1 MCVGVTASLCRTV
14 EIDRILY
21 TNYDGENENHLK
33 KKRKKKKMTLL
44 DSGQWELEVGA
55 AAKSG

>member
-1 MCVGVTASLCRTV
+1 M
-14 EIDRILY
+14 EKMKII
-21 TNYDGENENHLK
+21 K
-33 KKRKKKKMTLL
+33 KKERKKKKMTLL

>member
-33 KKRKKKKMTLL
+33 KKKKKEKNDTP
-44 DSGQWELEVGA
+44 
-55 AAKSG
+55 